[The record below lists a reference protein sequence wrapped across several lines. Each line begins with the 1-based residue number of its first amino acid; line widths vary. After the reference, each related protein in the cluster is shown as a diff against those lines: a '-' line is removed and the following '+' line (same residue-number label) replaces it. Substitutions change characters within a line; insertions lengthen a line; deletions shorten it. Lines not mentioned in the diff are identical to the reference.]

1 MEPLM
6 FSWGSV
12 VGADHVKAK
21 KNCQDALKVIQKKDL
36 MVAFVSD
43 GCGDYIDSPF
53 SEVGARLAVS
63 ILANRVVS
71 QMEYTARWRWGGR
84 LSSTD
89 FWNEVQ
95 TYSLD
100 RIDEIAAGMGGDYV
114 KNIVNHFL
122 FTLVGV
128 VITPDLTVFTGV
140 GDGYYF
146 LNGKIHQM
154 MVENKN
160 NMPTYLAYNLIGS
173 SLESITPEDLVLRPR
188 ETILTRSVNNF
199 MIATDGLNGVLAD
212 PKKLIPGTKEEVGDP
227 EQFWTN
233 KKYFENNCTLGWRLN
248 QLANEKRTMDWDER
262 RVIIHQPIVT
272 DDLAIVMGAR
282 F

>member
-1 MEPLM
+1 M
-6 FSWGSV
+6 
-12 VGADHVKAK
+12 VG
-21 KNCQDALKVIQKKDL
+21 
-36 MVAFVSD
+36 
-43 GCGDYIDSPF
+43 GDYIDSPF

-71 QMEYTARWRWGGR
+71 QMEYTQPDGDGVGVYRVLIFGMKSKLILWIG
-84 LSSTD
+84 SMKS
-89 FWNEVQ
+89 Q
-95 TYSLD
+95 
-100 RIDEIAAGMGGDYV
+100 AGMGGDYV